1 MRRAGRVDVAMS
13 SVLGLIGVIAPR
25 GIHLFLIF
33 LHGTPG
39 QPFPY
44 AERRGCHRL
53 GTHLQ
58 DQSRLDQGAGDP
70 NDMGLSEHELGPD
83 PP

>member
-1 MRRAGRVDVAMS
+1 MS

-25 GIHLFLIF
+25 GVHLFLIF
-33 LHGTPG
+33 LYGTPG

-44 AERRGCHRL
+44 AERRGCHQP
-53 GTHLQ
+53 GTHVQ
-58 DQSRLDQGAGDP
+58 RPVPGSIPGTGDP